1 MLTPIRTMTRAL
13 VIGALPL
20 LAATASA
27 QRATAPV
34 DRPRRDPD
42 PAVRLPKPEG
52 LALTQL
58 SATTVRLTWHTV
70 ARAKGYILGR
80 SIGTNGFQR
89 INIPLVPQTEYTDTE
104 VRVGVRVSY
113 SVTPVD
119 SGDLAG
125 LRAISADFVP
135 VAMAPEPVATVD
147 STASDST
154 RTDSSAAGGSTGG
167 GSTPGGS
174 SSSGSGPSRM
184 PLKVSCSLPSM
195 GSPPSLYRSDP
206 RTSPSIKVE
215 SRFAKP
221 VIAVEWRPSERDR
234 ISERSGWEI
243 WDQINETEHFVARV
257 PAGTRQFAIN
267 VGRAGTHLPM
277 IFPSNDEG
285 FLYPVCGM
293 PLRVTDEMLTA
304 PGGSAPAGSAPS
316 SASPSAAASSDA
328 RIEVGAPIQVE
339 VRKTADVA
347 HKTLAQQWVSLDPD
361 IAILERGAVVG
372 VAPGEAR
379 LVGIT
384 GNTDGTIRLNL
395 VRVTVTAAPSPRHR

>member
-1 MLTPIRTMTRAL
+1 MTRAL
-13 VIGALPL
+13 VIGALPV

-27 QRATAPV
+27 QRTTPPA
-34 DRPRRDPD
+34 DRPRRDPE

-52 LALTQL
+52 LAIAQL
-58 SATTVRLTWHTV
+58 SATTVRLTWHAV
-70 ARAKGYILGR
+70 AAAKGYILGR

-135 VAMAPEPVATVD
+135 VAMAPEPVATLD
-147 STASDST
+147 STASDTT
-154 RTDSSAAGGSTGG
+154 RADSAAT
-167 GSTPGGS
+167 GGS
-174 SSSGSGPSRM
+174 SGGGGTTGGSASSGTPATGRTF
-184 PLKVSCSLPSM
+184 KVSCSLPSM
-195 GSPPSLYRSDP
+195 AVPNAQRADP
-206 RTSPSIKVE
+206 WASSIKVE
-215 SRFAKP
+215 SRFANP
-221 VIAVEWRPSERDR
+221 VIALEWRPSARDR

-257 PAGTRQFAIN
+257 PAGTRQFKIN

-285 FLYPVCGM
+285 FLHPVCGL
-293 PLRVTDEMLTA
+293 PLRVTDQMLAA
-304 PGGSAPAGSAPS
+304 PGGPVAGNAG
-316 SASPSAAASSDA
+316 ASPAASSDP
-328 RIEVGAPIQVE
+328 RIEVGAPIQLE
-339 VRKTADVA
+339 VRKTADIT
-347 HKTLAQQWVSLDPD
+347 HKILVQQWVSLDPD
-361 IAILERGAVVG
+361 IVRAEGGIVTG
-372 VAPGEAR
+372 VAPGEGR

-384 GNTDGTIRLNL
+384 GNTDGTTRLNL
-395 VRVTVTAAPSPRHR
+395 VRVTVTAPPPRHR